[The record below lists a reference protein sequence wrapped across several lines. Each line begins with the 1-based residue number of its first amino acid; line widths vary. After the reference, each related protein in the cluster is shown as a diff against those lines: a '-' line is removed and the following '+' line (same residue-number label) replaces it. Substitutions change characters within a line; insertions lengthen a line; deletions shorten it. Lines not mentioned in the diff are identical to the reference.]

1 MNSDEFHYIPRPN
14 EDSAWNLDILGAG
27 QSNIRSNQIYP
38 ARKHPAEYQFDWE
51 KGRILPGFQVLY
63 ITHGAGTVET
73 AKTAERTIEAP
84 MLFLLFPN
92 IWHRYRP
99 DPKTGWHE
107 HWIGFDGPMPQHL
120 LASGIIDP
128 EHPFFEVG
136 HHDSILTQFQLVLDE
151 VKNEALGF
159 RRIAAASILQIL
171 AQATSLPLRTEEE
184 NQPMRATVRQA
195 CFLLRERTDNIVSIE
210 SIAKELNVGYTYF
223 RRMFKLYTGFSPKQ
237 YHTQLRFERVKRLLN
252 ESDFSIGEI
261 AALLN
266 FDSTFHLSQ
275 WFKKL
280 AHSSPKAWRKQKL
293 EPSTAGPTDT
303 SGRM

>member
-1 MNSDEFHYIPRPN
+1 VKGDEFYYLPQRIQ
-14 EDSAWNLDILGAG
+14 ESAWNLEIQGAG
-27 QSNIRSNQIYP
+27 QSNIGPNQNYP
-38 ARKHPAEYQFDWE
+38 SHKHPAEYQLDWN

-63 ITHGAGTVET
+63 ITRGTGLLET
-73 AKTAERTIEAP
+73 QKTPPIILEAP
-84 MLFLLFPN
+84 VLFLLFPN

-99 DPKTGWHE
+99 NAEIGWHE
-107 HWIGFDGPMPQHL
+107 HWIGFDGPIPRQMI
-120 LASGIIDP
+120 ATGAINSGQP
-128 EHPFFEVG
+128 LFQVG
-136 HHDSILTQFQLVLDE
+136 HHDKLLAQFQLALDE

-159 RRIAAASILQIL
+159 RRIAAASVLQIL
-171 AQATSLPLRTEEE
+171 ALATSLPLRTEEE

-195 CFLLRERTDNIVSIE
+195 CFLFRERTDNVVSIE
-210 SIAKELNVGYTYF
+210 SIAEELNVGYTYF

-252 ESDFSIGEI
+252 ESDLSIGEI

-280 AHSSPKAWRKQKL
+280 AHSSPKMWRKQKL
-293 EPSTAGPTDT
+293 EISKL
-303 SGRM
+303 

>member
-1 MNSDEFHYIPRPN
+1 MKSDEFYYLPQPIQ
-14 EDSAWNLDILGAG
+14 ESAWNLEIQGAG
-27 QSNIRSNQIYP
+27 QSNIGPNQSYP
-38 ARKHPAEYQFDWE
+38 SHKHPAEYQLDWN

-63 ITHGAGTVET
+63 ITRGAGLLET
-73 AKTAERTIEAP
+73 QKTPPIILEAP
-84 MLFLLFPN
+84 VLFLLFPN

-99 DPKTGWHE
+99 NAEIGWHE
-107 HWIGFDGPMPQHL
+107 HWIGFDGPIPRQMI
-120 LASGIIDP
+120 ATGAINSGQP
-128 EHPFFEVG
+128 LFQVG
-136 HHDSILTQFQLVLDE
+136 HHDKLLAQFQLALDE

-159 RRIAAASILQIL
+159 RRIAAASVLQIL
-171 AQATSLPLRTEEE
+171 ALATSLPLRTEEE

-195 CFLLRERTDNIVSIE
+195 CFLFRERTDNVVSIE
-210 SIAKELNVGYTYF
+210 SIAEELNVGYTYF

-252 ESDFSIGEI
+252 ESDLSIGEI

-280 AHSSPKAWRKQKL
+280 AHSSPKMWRKQKL
-293 EPSTAGPTDT
+293 EISKL
-303 SGRM
+303 